1 MAFIK
6 AVRENIWSKVL
17 LIAPSGGGK
26 SYSSLLLASGM
37 VKANEEKTGKK
48 ERIAFIGTESSRDK
62 YYANEFDYDILQIS
76 APYTPEK
83 YIDAIQMAIDAEY
96 KFLVIDSTTHEW
108 SGTGGCLEIHSK
120 IPGNSYTAWQK
131 VTPRHN
137 AFLDAMIETP
147 IHVIATVRGK
157 DEYVLEEVNGKT
169 VPRKVALGYSQRD
182 GLEYLFTT
190 SFVVEQDSHVASA
203 VKDNT
208 HIFENVN
215 SVLSTKHG
223 EELYKWATSGD
234 LEEKTKVLE
243 SSKEEGKKI
252 MVEAEKKD
260 AGVEVKEEVKVEE
273 VKTISAKEALDGITE
288 ESKRLM
294 SSGKS
299 GADIMKVFSD
309 NGFSKPDKSVPIEKL
324 IKALETFKQM

>member
-1 MAFIK
+1 MAFIR
-6 AVRENIWSKVL
+6 AIRENIWAKVL

-26 SYSSLLLASGM
+26 SYSALLLATGM
-37 VKANEEKTGKK
+37 VKAHEEKTGVK

-62 YYANEFDYDILQIS
+62 YYANEFEYDILQLTT
-76 APYTPEK
+76 PYTPEK
-83 YIDAIQMAIDAEY
+83 YNDAIQMAIDGGY

-108 SGTGGCLEIHSK
+108 SGSGGCIEIHSK
-120 IPGNSYTAWQK
+120 IPGNSYTAWAK

-157 DEYVLEEVNGKT
+157 DEYVLEEINGKT

-190 SFVVEQDSHVASA
+190 SFVIEQDTHVASA

-208 HIFENVN
+208 HIFESVN
-215 SVLSTKHG
+215 SVLTAKHG
-223 EELYKWATSGD
+223 EEVYKWATSGD
-234 LEEKTKVLE
+234 LDEKTRVLE

-260 AGVEVKEEVKVEE
+260 AGVEVKEEIKVEE

-294 SSGKS
+294 TSGKS